1 MKKLIVILVAG
12 FMSLAVAGAYA
23 ADDAKKGDAM
33 KSDTG
38 AAKGDKGAAKSGDK
52 SGDKGM
58 AKSADKAKGG
68 DATAKDDDK
77 KKKKDKDDTK
87 K

>member
-1 MKKLIVILVAG
+1 LVVGFPRGGNAVIIKGRQEMNRFIVAVVAG

-23 ADDAKKGDAM
+23 ADDAKKAD
-33 KSDTG
+33 
-38 AAKGDKGAAKSGDK
+38 AAKSDK
-52 SGDKGM
+52 AA
-58 AKSADKAKGG
+58 AKSADKAKGA

-77 KKKKDKDDTK
+77 KKKKDDTK

>member
-1 MKKLIVILVAG
+1 MKKLIVALVAG

-23 ADDAKKGDAM
+23 AEDAKKGDAM

-38 AAKGDKGAAKSGDK
+38 AAKSDKGA
-52 SGDKGM
+52 
-58 AKSADKAKGG
+58 AKSADKAKGA

-77 KKKKDKDDTK
+77 KKKKDDTK

>member
-1 MKKLIVILVAG
+1 MKKFIVAVVAG

-23 ADDAKKGDAM
+23 AQDAKKADVA
-33 KSDTG
+33 KSD
-38 AAKGDKGAAKSGDK
+38 KGE
-52 SGDKGM
+52 
-58 AKSADKAKGG
+58 AKSADKAKGA

-77 KKKKDKDDTK
+77 KKKKDDTK